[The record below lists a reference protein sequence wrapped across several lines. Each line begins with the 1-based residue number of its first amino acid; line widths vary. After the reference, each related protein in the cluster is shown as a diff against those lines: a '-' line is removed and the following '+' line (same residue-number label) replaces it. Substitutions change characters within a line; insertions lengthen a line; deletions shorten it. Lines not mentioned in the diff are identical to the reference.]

1 MIDFIRAKLRIRQDT
16 RCENCIISVL
26 SSTVLAFVWNLT
38 NVVPTFFV
46 MLTNL
51 TFMFS
56 VVRFSAV

>member
-1 MIDFIRAKLRIRQDT
+1 MIDFIRAKLRIIQYT
-16 RCENCIISVL
+16 RCENCIISIL
-26 SSTVLAFVWNLT
+26 SSTIFALIWNLT
-38 NVVPTFFV
+38 NVVPRFFV